1 MSRRGPPE
9 YPPLLPAAGLPA
21 DSRTTFKPL
30 QNIPPRLADAG
41 GFGGTGAA
49 CGEFCNMP
57 IRNVLGFDLFRQ
69 AIPDLLDEIETIAHA
84 QAIDAQ

>member
-1 MSRRGPPE
+1 
-9 YPPLLPAAGLPA
+9 
-21 DSRTTFKPL
+21 
-30 QNIPPRLADAG
+30 
-41 GFGGTGAA
+41 
-49 CGEFCNMP
+49 MP